1 MSAGVFDGLSDSVSY
16 LGKSTSLG
24 SVSISFETVFFVSTS
39 AQGSI

>member
-1 MSAGVFDGLSDSVSY
+1 MSAGVFDCLSGSVSF

-24 SVSISFETVFFVSTS
+24 SVSISFETVFLVSTW